1 MQIFLEA
8 AIRPDARIGF
18 HALEAETVLH
28 GDVDRAAERVQP
40 VKRVAGDHG
49 DAVDRRGGDE
59 IPVHRVAENLVDTNA
74 VLIDGEPL
82 RHAFNRR
89 GREAAK
95 LDIGLELIAVD
106 VADDRARHVLL
117 DRLFDRRRSGAL
129 DLAARNLADGA
140 WNLIEGNF
148 AALDGRHRHAL
159 REERRSGGFGGFGS
173 GGLWLRRRNRP
184 GGGLDRPH
192 RSRFPPSWL
201 LGDARPRLCLGGGG
215 LRGHLDGRQLGY
227 ARLRGRLGRR
237 LRLALAGRRLRRRGL
252 RLGRCRLGDNN
263 PVEDPIEY

>member
-18 HALEAETVLH
+18 HALEAEAVLH

-59 IPVHRVAENLVDTNA
+59 IPVHRVAKNLVDANA

-106 VADDRARHVLL
+106 VVDDRARHVLL
-117 DRLFDRRRSGAL
+117 DRLFDRRRSAAL
-129 DLAARNLADGA
+129 DLAARDLADGA

-159 REERRSGGFGGFGS
+159 REMRRSGGFGSAF
-173 GGLWLRRRNRP
+173 
-184 GGGLDRPH
+184 GGGLQAPARRQAGP
-192 RSRFPPSWL
+192 RAGPPSQEPL
-201 LGDARPRLCLGGGG
+201 PAVLAAGSRAASPVSCGRGPRGVTLTGGNWVTPGCC
-215 LRGHLDGRQLGY
+215 R
-227 ARLRGRLGRR
+227 RLGR
-237 LRLALAGRRLRRRGL
+237 LRLAGCACAGAGCASGAR
-252 RLGRCRLGDNN
+252 RLGDNN